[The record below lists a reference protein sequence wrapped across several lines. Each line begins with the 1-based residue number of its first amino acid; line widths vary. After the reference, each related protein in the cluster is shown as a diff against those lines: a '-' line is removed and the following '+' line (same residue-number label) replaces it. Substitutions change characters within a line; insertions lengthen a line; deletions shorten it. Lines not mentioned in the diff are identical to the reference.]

1 MVAVMLSHKGSCPC
15 RLDKKLMVILLVAW
29 IVSVIQLAYNV
40 DPPSKYFCT
49 PYTLGERE
57 RIVR

>member
-1 MVAVMLSHKGSCPC
+1 
-15 RLDKKLMVILLVAW
+15 MVILLVAW
-29 IVSVIQLAYNV
+29 MVSVIQLAYNV
-40 DPPSKYFCT
+40 DPPSKYFCI